1 MLILP
6 HSSHHGKSLYT
17 KDILLYRSIQSCM
30 IILPIAF
37 VVDLR
42 KLVFLHKLIL
52 NMLIVLLILCFI
64 VVFQEFEFY
73 VKSSLLFRK
82 IYAGLV
88 LACV

>member
-1 MLILP
+1 
-6 HSSHHGKSLYT
+6 
-17 KDILLYRSIQSCM
+17 M